1 MLRCRHSEPRGC
13 PGGVT
18 FNHGPFLGGGV
29 VGYLVPFRIPCRW
42 EPGVPVRRL
51 VLTRYVRNPA
61 CLGSVSVTELPKHVV
76 QHLPRKSTFHRSLAI
91 SCCASRQSVRGRW
104 NDAHVFVRI
113 GMFCVVAR
121 GEGAVDVCLPTATQS
136 PNNTWVPTGPFFRG
150 MEHSRYDALHGP
162 HYR

>member
-18 FNHGPFLGGGV
+18 FNHAPFFGGGV

-61 CLGSVSVTELPKHVV
+61 CLGSVFLTKLPKDVV
-76 QHLPRKSTFHRSLAI
+76 QHLQEKCSHDRSFAI

-104 NDAHVFVRI
+104 NDAHVLVRI
-113 GMFCVVAR
+113 GLFCVVAR
-121 GEGAVDVCLPTATQS
+121 RLGGSRCLAAKDHNKVRTAHGLDF
-136 PNNTWVPTGPFFRG
+136 V
-150 MEHSRYDALHGP
+150 EHTDSRQAHFT
-162 HYR
+162 